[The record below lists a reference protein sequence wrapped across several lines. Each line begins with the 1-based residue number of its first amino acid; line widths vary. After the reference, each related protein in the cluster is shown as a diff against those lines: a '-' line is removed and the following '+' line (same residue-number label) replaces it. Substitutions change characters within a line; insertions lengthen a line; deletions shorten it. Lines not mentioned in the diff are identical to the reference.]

1 MESAPPARR
10 RAASTI
16 RGVPGALSPSRL
28 RGWSAAVALS
38 AAIFIVIALLLA
50 VGWLASRRA
59 HVTTYSFQGTIR
71 HVVLRLSSGDAVIVG
86 SGSGTVE
93 VRRTDRYAFGH
104 PARERR
110 SFGSGT
116 LTVASSC
123 PRILLG
129 SCSASYEVAVP
140 ETATVDVHTTDGN
153 VRLEGFRGSAGVHTG
168 SGSVDAVAY
177 CGFDLSAISRSGD
190 LHVAAACAPQ
200 HLQLRTG
207 SGSAV
212 ALVPPG
218 RYRIEASGA
227 RRRVTGVTQDARA
240 PFTLDLHS
248 DSGGVTIGG
257 GL

>member
-1 MESAPPARR
+1 MRSAPPARR
-10 RAASTI
+10 AASSI
-16 RGVPGALSPSRL
+16 RGVPEALSPSRL
-28 RGWSAAVALS
+28 RGWSAVVALS
-38 AAIFIVIALLLA
+38 VALFVVVSLLL
-50 VGWLASRRA
+50 GIDWLASRRA
-59 HVTTYSFQGTIR
+59 HVSTYSFQGTIR
-71 HVVLRLSSGDAVIVG
+71 HVSLRLFSGDAVIVG
-86 SGSGTVE
+86 SGSGAVE

-104 PARERR
+104 RARERR
-110 SFGSGT
+110 TFGSGT
-116 LTVASSC
+116 LAVTSSC

-140 ETATVDVHTTDGN
+140 ETATVDVTTTGGN
-153 VRLEGFRGSAGVHTG
+153 VRLEGFRGSATVRTR

-177 CGFDLSAISRSGD
+177 CGFGLSAISRSGN

-200 HLQLRTG
+200 HLRLRTG
-207 SGSAV
+207 SGGAV

-227 RRRVTGVTQDARA
+227 RRTVTGVTQDAQA
-240 PFTLDLHS
+240 PFTLELHS